1 MPDGNRGQLMLTSKA
16 VKWTDDEWEWQ
27 LKNRVNSIERLR
39 EFANLTPQEEEAV
52 SSTKGTWGATP
63 YYASLMDRD
72 DPSCPVRR
80 QLVPAMAEQLNQHG
94 IENYLIHKENRA
106 TDEKRPDSI
115 ARQYRDRIAFT
126 VTQVCTI
133 YCRFCFRR
141 EMVLDDKTELNMDV
155 DEGLRWIGEHK
166 EIRDVLVTG
175 GDPFH
180 LSDEKIEYIV
190 RKVQEIPHVGTMRF
204 GTRSVIALPHRI
216 TPRLK
221 KVLSGN
227 QRVPVWVST
236 HCNHP
241 KELTEYTKKAV
252 YELLSCGV
260 NVGNQAVLLK
270 GINDDVQ
277 TFQELHIKLLRT
289 RIRPY
294 YVFYCEPVPGSDHFR
309 TELLKGRELI
319 EKGLRGLT
327 TGMAQPHYVVA
338 TAIGKINL
346 MDEKNIVSMDEKEY
360 ILRNYKGET
369 TSIPAIGA

>member
-1 MPDGNRGQLMLTSKA
+1 VLTSKT

-27 LKNRVNSIERLR
+27 LKNRVNSLERLR

-52 SSTKGTWGATP
+52 IATKGTWGATP

-80 QLVPAMAEQLNQHG
+80 QLVPTMAEQLHQHG

-115 ARQYRDRIAFT
+115 ARQYHDRIAFT

-141 EMVLDDKTELNMDV
+141 EMVLDDKTELHMDV
-155 DEGLRWIGEHK
+155 DEGLRWIREHK

-180 LSDEKIEYIV
+180 LSDEKIEYIA
-190 RKVQEIPHVGTMRF
+190 RKVQEIPHVGMMRF

-216 TPRLK
+216 TPGLK

-227 QRVPVWVST
+227 HRVPIWINT

-241 KELTEYTKKAV
+241 KEITEYTKKAV

-260 NVGNQAVLLK
+260 NVGNQMVLLK
-270 GINDDVQ
+270 GINDDIQ
-277 TFQELHIKLLRT
+277 TFQELHIKLVQT

-309 TELLKGRELI
+309 TDLLKGRELI

-327 TGMAQPHYVVA
+327 TGLAQPHYVIA
-338 TAIGKINL
+338 TDIGKINL
-346 MDEKNIVSMDEKEY
+346 MDDKNIVSIDEKEY
-360 ILRNYKGET
+360 VLRNYKGET